1 MEQEKGNLSINSENF
16 LPIIKKWL
24 YTDKDIFIREIV
36 SNGCDAVTK
45 LKKLMIMGE
54 ADNIPNDEKFSI
66 HVVCDTE
73 NKIIKVIDNGIGM
86 TADEIKKYIN
96 QIAFSGASDF
106 LAKYGEKADEDGNE
120 IIGHFGLGFY
130 SAFMVADKVEIDTL
144 SYKEGAQS
152 AKWTCSGGIDYEIE
166 PGTREVHGTTITMY
180 LGKDGE
186 EFADE
191 AVLYE
196 ALKKYCEYM
205 PVEIYFDTV
214 DNEDDDAEGAEAEN
228 GNDKSMEGAN
238 DHKIVTSADEL
249 ADVIKKKTDEKTG
262 GNAESSADEPKQAE
276 NEPEQLPLNETNP
289 LWLRKPSDCADEQ
302 YKELYHHMFNDS
314 KDPLFWIHLNMDYPF
329 RLKGILYFPRLMS
342 DMEAVD
348 GIVKLY
354 SNQVYIADNIK
365 EVIPEFLLILKG
377 VIDCP
382 DLPLNVSRSALQNDG
397 YAAKM
402 STYISKKVADK
413 INSLFKNDR
422 EEYEKVCDDIN
433 LFFKY
438 GSMKEEK
445 FYDKIKGSLL
455 YKTTEGKHKTLDEYI
470 NDNKEKNGNK
480 VYYVTDENQQIQY
493 INLFKSQ
500 GMEAIILPSAID
512 RPFVNYLEYRGENQF
527 VMERIDSDLS
537 ESLKSNNET
546 NDKLNE
552 EFKTLFSGILSKEK
566 LNVKVEN
573 LKTDSISAMILLS
586 ERERRLMD
594 MLETYKYDDNL
605 KSLYGNTAV
614 EETLILNG
622 NNNLVK
628 ALEKLKDISGKEE
641 ETKLICLHI
650 YDLALMGQK
659 PLTSEQMTAF
669 IERSNILLQKLVAT
683 EIK

>member
-45 LKKLMIMGE
+45 LKKLMMMGE
-54 ADNIPNDEKFSI
+54 ADNIPADEKFSI

-106 LAKYGEKADEDGNE
+106 LAKYGEKAGEDGNE

-144 SYKEGAQS
+144 SYREGSQS
-152 AKWTCSGGIDYEIE
+152 AKWICSGGIDYEIE
-166 PGTREVHGTTITMY
+166 QGTRDVHGTTITMY

-196 ALKKYCEYM
+196 SLKKYCEYM

-214 DNEDDDAEGAEAEN
+214 DNEDDDTEGVEAEN
-228 GNDKSMEGAN
+228 GNDKSREGADN
-238 DHKIVTSADEL
+238 RKIVTSADEL
-249 ADVIKKKTDEKTG
+249 ADVIKHESGEKSTEDEQ
-262 GNAESSADEPKQAE
+262 SSDEEQE
-276 NEPEQLPLNETNP
+276 NNEPDQLPLNETNP
-289 LWLRKPSDCADEQ
+289 LWLRKPSECTDEQ

-377 VIDCP
+377 VMDCP

-422 EEYEKVCDDIN
+422 EEYEKFCDDIN

-500 GMEAIILPSAID
+500 GMEAIVLPSAID
-512 RPFVNYLEYRGENQF
+512 KPFVNYLEYRGENQF

-537 ESLKSNNET
+537 EALKSDTAT

-552 EFKTLFSGILSKEK
+552 EFKTLFSGILSKDK

-594 MLETYKYDDNL
+594 MLETYKYDENL
-605 KSLYGNTAV
+605 KSLYANTAV

-622 NNNLVK
+622 NNKLVK
-628 ALEKLKDISGKEE
+628 ELEELKNISGKEE
-641 ETKLICLHI
+641 ETELICRHI

-669 IERSNILLQKLVAT
+669 IERSNIILEKLVDT
-683 EIK
+683 QIR

>member
-1 MEQEKGNLSINSENF
+1 
-16 LPIIKKWL
+16 
-24 YTDKDIFIREIV
+24 
-36 SNGCDAVTK
+36 
-45 LKKLMIMGE
+45 
-54 ADNIPNDEKFSI
+54 
-66 HVVCDTE
+66 
-73 NKIIKVIDNGIGM
+73 
-86 TADEIKKYIN
+86 
-96 QIAFSGASDF
+96 
-106 LAKYGEKADEDGNE
+106 
-120 IIGHFGLGFY
+120 
-130 SAFMVADKVEIDTL
+130 
-144 SYKEGAQS
+144 
-152 AKWTCSGGIDYEIE
+152 
-166 PGTREVHGTTITMY
+166 
-180 LGKDGE
+180 
-186 EFADE
+186 
-191 AVLYE
+191 
-196 ALKKYCEYM
+196 
-205 PVEIYFDTV
+205 
-214 DNEDDDAEGAEAEN
+214 
-228 GNDKSMEGAN
+228 
-238 DHKIVTSADEL
+238 
-249 ADVIKKKTDEKTG
+249 
-262 GNAESSADEPKQAE
+262 
-276 NEPEQLPLNETNP
+276 
-289 LWLRKPSDCADEQ
+289 
-302 YKELYHHMFNDS
+302 
-314 KDPLFWIHLNMDYPF
+314 MDYPF

-377 VIDCP
+377 VMDCP

-422 EEYEKVCDDIN
+422 EEYEKFCDDIN
-433 LFFKY
+433 LLFKY
-438 GSMKEEK
+438 GIMKEEK
-445 FYDKIKGSLL
+445 FYDKIKGSLI

-500 GMEAIILPSAID
+500 GMEAIVLPSAID
-512 RPFVNYLEYRGENQF
+512 KPFVNYLEYRGENQF

-537 ESLKSNNET
+537 EALKSDTAT

-552 EFKTLFSGILSKEK
+552 EFKTLFSGILSKDK

-594 MLETYKYDDNL
+594 MLETYKYDENL
-605 KSLYGNTAV
+605 KSLYANTAV

-622 NNNLVK
+622 NNKLVK
-628 ALEKLKDISGKEE
+628 ELEELKNISGNEE
-641 ETKLICLHI
+641 ETELICRHI

-669 IERSNILLQKLVAT
+669 IERSNIILEKLVDT
-683 EIK
+683 QIR

>member
-54 ADNIPNDEKFSI
+54 ADNIPADEKFSI
-66 HVVCDTE
+66 RVVCDTK
-73 NKIIKVIDNGIGM
+73 NNVIQVIDNGIGM
-86 TADEIKKYIN
+86 TSDEIKKYIN

-106 LAKYGEKADEDGNE
+106 LSKYGEKQEDEVNE

-130 SAFMVADKVEIDTL
+130 SAFMVADKVEIDSL
-144 SYKEGAQS
+144 SYKEGAEP
-152 AKWTCSGGIDYEIE
+152 AKWICDGGIDYELE
-166 PGTREVHGTTITMY
+166 QGTRTVHGTTITMY
-180 LGKDGE
+180 LGEDGK

-191 AVLYE
+191 ATLYA

-205 PVEIYFDTV
+205 PVEIYFDTIN
-214 DNEDDDAEGAEAEN
+214 DEEESNDSNEVSEEKNDDTSEEAT
-228 GNDKSMEGAN
+228 
-238 DHKIVTSADEL
+238 HKVVSSADEL
-249 ADVIKKKTDEKTG
+249 AEVLKERADEK
-262 GNAESSADEPKQAE
+262 SAE
-276 NEPEQLPLNETNP
+276 NGEESDTIDEKKEEPEQLPLNETNP
-289 LWLRKPSDCADEQ
+289 IWLRKPSECTEEQ
-302 YKELYHHMFNDS
+302 YKELYHHMFNDM

-329 RLKGILYFPRLMS
+329 RLKGILFFPRLMS

-348 GIVKLY
+348 GVVKLY

-382 DLPLNVSRSALQNDG
+382 DIPLNVSRSALQNDG
-397 YAAKM
+397 YASKM
-402 STYISKKVADK
+402 STYITKKVADK
-413 INSLFKNDR
+413 INSLFKNER
-422 EEYEKVCDDIN
+422 EEYEKFCDDIN
-433 LFFKY
+433 LFLKY

-455 YKTTEGKHKTLDEYI
+455 YRTTEGKHKTIEEYT
-470 NDNKEKNGNK
+470 NDNKDKNGNK
-480 VYYVTDENQQIQY
+480 IYYVSDEKQQIQY

-500 GMEAIILPSAID
+500 GMEAIVLPSAID
-512 RPFVNYLEYRGENQF
+512 KPFVNFLEYKEESKF
-527 VMERIDSDLS
+527 TLERIDSDLS
-537 ESLKSNNET
+537 DSLKSDSET
-546 NDKLNE
+546 NEDLNK
-552 EFKTLFSGILSKEK
+552 EFKSLFSGILGNDK

-573 LKTDSISAMILLS
+573 LKSESISAMILLS

-594 MLETYKYDDNL
+594 MLETYKYDDSL
-605 KSLYGNTAV
+605 KALYGNTAV
-614 EETLILNG
+614 GETLILNG
-622 NNNLVK
+622 SNKLIK
-628 ALEKLKDISGKEE
+628 TLESLKNKEGKEE
-641 ETKLICLHI
+641 ETKLICKQV

-659 PLTSEQMTAF
+659 PLTSEQMTEF
-669 IERSNILLQKLVAT
+669 IDRSNILLEKLAEN